1 MSGSD
6 AFRVLDGLFD
16 RDASVGLTPCRQHR
30 TLQPTRMVIAPY
42 HLPVLLAV
50 FRAPRSYTGQ
60 NMAELQLPGNPA
72 LLDRV
77 IRRVIQLGARLAEPG
92 EFTFRAFVGGKL
104 DLTQAE
110 GVAGTIA
117 ATSEGQRQAAQLLR
131 AGTLGRFAESLVDT
145 VGAQLAL
152 VEAGIDFVDQEDVV
166 PIEPSV
172 LLINLKPVLDKL
184 ADLLAHSRSWSEI
197 EALPRVVLVGAPST
211 GKSTLFNA
219 LLGRPRAMIS
229 PLPGTT
235 RDILAEPL
243 ELRGPGGEPVEVL
256 LVDMAGLDAPQTAL
270 DRQVQAAAHQA
281 LDRADLILKISD
293 AGRPDRHIAITAG
306 CPTVHVATKADQTT
320 RVHPNADLMTSAY
333 TGEGMDQLK
342 QAIAERIAD
351 RAVSVSGAMLSL
363 TPRHEEALRRA
374 VEHVQIAW
382 TLVEPQRHLQALAN
396 VELVAGALRGALD
409 ALAGLGGT
417 LTPEEVLGR
426 VFSTFCIGK

>member
-1 MSGSD
+1 
-6 AFRVLDGLFD
+6 
-16 RDASVGLTPCRQHR
+16 
-30 TLQPTRMVIAPY
+30 MVIAPY
-42 HLPVLLAV
+42 RLPVLLAV

-60 NMAELQLPGNPA
+60 DMAELQLPGNPA

-131 AGTLGRFAESLVDT
+131 AGTLGRFAESLVDAL
-145 VGAQLAL
+145 GAQLAL

-256 LVDMAGLDAPQTAL
+256 LVDMAGLDAPQTAI

-281 LDRADLILKISD
+281 LDRADLILQTSD
-293 AGRPDRHIAITAG
+293 AGSPDRHIAITAG

-320 RVHPNADLMTSAY
+320 RVHPNADLITSAY
-333 TGEGMDQLK
+333 TGEGVDQLK
-342 QAIAERIAD
+342 QAIAERIAN

-363 TPRHEEALRRA
+363 SSGACRDRSDTGRAAAPSSRPSQRRIGGRCIERCSGRTRRTGWNTHA
-374 VEHVQIAW
+374 RGGIGACLFHVLYW
-382 TLVEPQRHLQALAN
+382 
-396 VELVAGALRGALD
+396 
-409 ALAGLGGT
+409 
-417 LTPEEVLGR
+417 EVVGQ
-426 VFSTFCIGK
+426 V